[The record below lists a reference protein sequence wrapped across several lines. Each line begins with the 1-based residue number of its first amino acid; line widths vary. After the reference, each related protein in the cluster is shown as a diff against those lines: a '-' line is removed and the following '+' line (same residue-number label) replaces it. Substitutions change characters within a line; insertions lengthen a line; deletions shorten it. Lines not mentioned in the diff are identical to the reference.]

1 MPPQESRSTL
11 CRVEEPDRAAEGALA
26 ENEVC
31 SRTVLFGSYG
41 TEPETTRSLSKTEI
55 FGIGPDSDLRQKK
68 KARYFPAENH
78 FSPEILNNERVFRQ
92 PQTSSLLESVFVTIQ
107 DFEIPRHEKL
117 YKYLVRGCTKK
128 YNLRYRIDDPFQLR
142 LFLPGVFANF

>member
-1 MPPQESRSTL
+1 
-11 CRVEEPDRAAEGALA
+11 VEGALA

-68 KARYFPAENH
+68 KARYSLQKITSAQKSSTTSEFFDNH
-78 FSPEILNNERVFRQ
+78 REYHHLFQSEMAGEKRTYQLLSKIAPKLRVNHEFRI
-92 PQTSSLLESVFVTIQ
+92 SDCMS
-107 DFEIPRHEKL
+107 
-117 YKYLVRGCTKK
+117 G
-128 YNLRYRIDDPFQLR
+128 
-142 LFLPGVFANF
+142 